1 MTGRALLDPHSAD
14 RLRKLCG
21 MLGSDHDGER
31 AAAARAA
38 DKLVRGLGLTWHQV
52 IAPPIVPDHSPRVRS
67 WRADD
72 SDWCRMAQFCH
83 AWRWSLSQREREFV
97 ESVRTGGIPPISS
110 GIGSSI
116 STLAFTSAGPADDI
130 CRAANNRGAVTSGFR
145 RRCHSRQQWPA
156 GDLSWAGS
164 FCQRSF
170 ARHFAGCDWRRLYR
184 ILARAWRRHYR
195 MQGLRPPQAR
205 TAAVQAWKREG
216 SHIASTAKDYR
227 QDV

>member
-31 AAAARAA
+31 AAAALAA

-97 ESVRTGGIPPISS
+97 ESVRTWRNP
-110 GIGSSI
+110 
-116 STLAFTSAGPADDI
+116 TDKQRDWLLDI
-130 CRAANNRGAVTSGFR
+130 YARLHERGAGR
-145 RRCHSRQQWPA
+145 
-156 GDLSWAGS
+156 
-164 FCQRSF
+164 
-170 ARHFAGCDWRRLYR
+170 
-184 ILARAWRRHYR
+184 
-195 MQGLRPPQAR
+195 
-205 TAAVQAWKREG
+205 
-216 SHIASTAKDYR
+216 
-227 QDV
+227 